1 MGPDLIADNGA
12 DLHELILR
20 DPEFKHLQEKLLGA
34 TEETTTG
41 ANRLREDFSSEQ
53 WPTLIINDT
62 LSKRIIENRFGVGS
76 SVVESIAHATN
87 VMLHGKKVVVIGY
100 GYCGSGVAQR
110 FRGMGAHVTVVDTNP
125 LTRLE
130 AHLEGFYTADL
141 VKTLTDADFVVSVV
155 GRDNVLT
162 GEHFS
167 LMKDQVIIA
176 NAGHFQREV
185 DVPALLAL
193 SDLSLAYDIRKA
205 REGCRRTEQYEY
217 EGHDTYNIY
226 GVELLWPLILIQ
238 LALFRRS
245 MAYIEVNKKQLSLMY
260 SFEHIL
266 EAALKKLM
274 PESWEDL
281 IRTAK
286 CASDSDF
293 RSIESNLD
301 SRCCYFANLQPKL
314 GMSFATGGVL
324 IVHAKNTGFIAV
336 QRQRFTMLINIMTC
350 GFKVRK
356 RGFRFDEQKL
366 HDFTGCVINV
376 DQCGAGWS
384 SAFKPVMIAAID
396 LYQFARTRTPVTW
409 LRDPCGAEL
418 QADITI
424 EPLQR

>member
-1 MGPDLIADNGA
+1 MLNLSQKKRNLIGNIMSKTNEYNIKDMVLADQGLKRINWAKSHMPIMRNLISRLEKEKPFEGLTIGICLHVEAKTGVWVEALTRGGAKIAVTGSPGSTQDETAAALVKFFGAHVYSQREESFEEHIRYCKDVLRMGPDLIADNGA

-167 LMKDQVIIA
+167 LMKDQAIIA

-193 SDLSLAYDIRKA
+193 SDSREEIVPKITSYRLKSGKQLFLISDANLVNLSAGNGNPIEVMDLGLALQTLSLERIA
-205 REGCRRTEQYEY
+205 
-217 EGHDTYNIY
+217 
-226 GVELLWPLILIQ
+226 
-238 LALFRRS
+238 
-245 MAYIEVNKKQLSLMY
+245 
-260 SFEHIL
+260 
-266 EAALKKLM
+266 
-274 PESWEDL
+274 
-281 IRTAK
+281 
-286 CASDSDF
+286 
-293 RSIESNLD
+293 LD
-301 SRCCYFANLQPKL
+301 SKSLRAIPQP
-314 GMSFATGGVL
+314 VP
-324 IVHAKNTGFIAV
+324 
-336 QRQRFTMLINIMTC
+336 
-350 GFKVRK
+350 
-356 RGFRFDEQKL
+356 FDIEM
-366 HDFTGCVINV
+366 NV
-376 DQCGAGWS
+376 
-384 SAFKPVMIAAID
+384 
-396 LYQFARTRTPVTW
+396 
-409 LRDPCGAEL
+409 AEL
-418 QADITI
+418 ACKHWINH
-424 EPLQR
+424 